1 MSNGTGSWWSSLTQ
15 NPGVLGRIRRQWTWV
30 VVLVLVLV
38 GLILIAF
45 GAWRWGAGAIGV
57 GMIVSGVFRT
67 VMTSP
72 GILVIR
78 GHKWIDLCFYYGL
91 GVAIVVFAIIVPN
104 PAPV

>member
-1 MSNGTGSWWSSLTQ
+1 
-15 NPGVLGRIRRQWTWV
+15 V

-38 GLILIAF
+38 GLILIAL

-67 VMTSP
+67 FMKSP

-78 GHKWIDLCFYYGL
+78 GHKWIDLSFYYGL
-91 GVAIVVFAIIVPN
+91 GIAIVVFAILVPN
-104 PAPV
+104 PTAV